1 MFRPQIQKTRVLV
14 AMAFL
19 GLSMVHWA
27 SNSTVIHTAVGYEEK
42 LLASDIMKSA
52 LKILKKEV
60 RKREIITIF
69 RDIDPNTTGLIFKE
83 DSPIRTSSGDLKAKQ
98 TVLKPN
104 FAAIAVDL
112 FYQAGLVS
120 GDTIAVGMTGS
131 MPGANIA
138 VYSACK
144 AMGIHPIPIAS
155 VGASM
160 WGATDPKFT
169 WLDMESTLNKHEVFE
184 YKSVAASLG
193 GRGDCLRKIGKNG
206 GKEGRK
212 LIIKATKRNKI
223 PLIDYTIPIENKN
236 VSKSIVERMDIFNQ
250 HASNY
255 KAYVNVGGGVSSI
268 GVGGKDKISKS
279 GFITSESLLNMK
291 PRNSMVRNFANNGIP
306 IINISHIPQLV
317 RGIIPYG
324 SDKIPTGEGS
334 LYKETR
340 YNLMVAGMALVLLLV
355 MVIGVGVYSHQQI
368 IKRMQSYEP
377 ESIL

>member
-1 MFRPQIQKTRVLV
+1 MFRPQIQKTRVLI
-14 AMAFL
+14 AMAIF
-19 GLSMVHWA
+19 GLSMVFWA
-27 SNSTVIHTAVGYEEK
+27 SNSTVVHTAVGYEEK
-42 LLASDIMKSA
+42 LLASEIMESA
-52 LKILKKEV
+52 LKVLKKEV
-60 RKREIITIF
+60 KDRDFTIF
-69 RDIDPNTTGLIFKE
+69 RDIDPNLTGLIFKE
-83 DSPIRTSSGDLKAKQ
+83 DSPIRSSSGDLEAKQ

-104 FAAIAVDL
+104 FAAIVVDL
-112 FYQAGLVS
+112 FHQSGMEK

-144 AMGIHPIPIAS
+144 AMGIHPIPITS
-155 VGASM
+155 VSASM
-160 WGATDPKFT
+160 WGATDPTFT

-193 GRGDCLRKIGKNG
+193 GRGDCLRKIGKSG

-212 LIIKATKRNKI
+212 LIIKATIRNNI

-236 VSKSIVERMDIFNQ
+236 VSKSIIERLNLFNQ
-250 HASNY
+250 HATNF
-255 KAYVNVGGGVSSI
+255 KTYVNVGGGVSSI

-291 PRNSMVRNFANNGIP
+291 PRNSVVREFANDGVP
-306 IINISHIPQLV
+306 IVNILHIPQLV

-324 SDKIPTGEGS
+324 AEKISTGDGS
-334 LYKETR
+334 LYRETR
-340 YNLMVAGMALVLLLV
+340 YNLMVAGIALVFLLG

-368 IKRMQSYEP
+368 KKRMQSYEP